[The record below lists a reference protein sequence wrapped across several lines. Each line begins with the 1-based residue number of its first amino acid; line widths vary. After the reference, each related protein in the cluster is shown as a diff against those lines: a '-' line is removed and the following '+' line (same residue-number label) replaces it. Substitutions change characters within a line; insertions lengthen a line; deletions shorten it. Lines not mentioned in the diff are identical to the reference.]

1 MSLAQKNVQL
11 NGVFLKNTN
20 KNIPQNDQEAS
31 MDLENPQKSEIN
43 PQNVSQSSI
52 LTTMGSM
59 ESLNQNE
66 PLDIS
71 HQSNSINLNSTDDIK
86 IFESK
91 EKDVIYS
98 FGEEYFDE
106 VYLNLLFEE
115 KRFFK
120 NINCNYMTFQ
130 KSINDKMRAILVDW
144 LIDVHFKFDMRKKT
158 LFNCIYIID
167 AYLSKNSIDR
177 KYLQLLGMAA
187 LLISCKETEILYPS
201 FNSFL
206 ALSDYSY
213 SLQELA
219 NMERHVMKI
228 LDFDILAPTAEEFYA
243 INAEFFKFSEKQRFF
258 GEYFLDASL
267 IDYNLLKYNQ
277 STIAVACGY
286 IVMKFFN
293 LNGVHSLLK
302 NAGDDIKQADVKNC
316 ARDLCFL
323 VKNLSNSSLK
333 ATKNKYISNKYMN
346 IAELCEDKKSS

>member
-11 NGVFLKNTN
+11 NGVFLKNMN
-20 KNIPQNDQEAS
+20 KISPQKDQEAS
-31 MDLENPQKSEIN
+31 MDLENPQKYDLNI
-43 PQNVSQSSI
+43 QNESQTSI

-59 ESLNQNE
+59 ESLNQKE
-66 PLDIS
+66 PLNN
-71 HQSNSINLNSTDDIK
+71 SNSINLNSSDDIK
-86 IFESK
+86 IFKSK
-91 EKDVIYS
+91 EKEVIYS

-106 VYLNLLFEE
+106 VYLNLLLDE
-115 KRFFK
+115 KKFYK
-120 NINCNYMTFQ
+120 KINSNYMTLQ

-144 LIDVHFKFDMRKKT
+144 LIDVHFRFDMKKKT
-158 LFNCIYIID
+158 LFNCVYIID
-167 AYLSKNSIDR
+167 AFLSKNLIDR

-187 LLISCKETEILYPS
+187 LLISCKETEIMYPS
-201 FNSFL
+201 LNSFL
-206 ALSDYSY
+206 ALSDFSY
-213 SLQELA
+213 SLQELT
-219 NMERHVMKI
+219 NMERFVMKI

-243 INAEFFKFSEKQRFF
+243 INAEYFKFGEKQRFF

-302 NAGDDIKQADVKNC
+302 NTGDNIKQIDVKNC

-333 ATKNKYISNKYMN
+333 ATKNKYMSDKYMN
-346 IAELCEDKKSS
+346 IAELCEDKK

>member
-11 NGVFLKNTN
+11 NGVFLKNMN
-20 KNIPQNDQEAS
+20 KISPQKDQEAS
-31 MDLENPQKSEIN
+31 MDLENPQKYELNI
-43 PQNVSQSSI
+43 QNESQTSI

-59 ESLNQNE
+59 ESLNQKE
-66 PLDIS
+66 PLNN
-71 HQSNSINLNSTDDIK
+71 SNSINLNSSDDIK
-86 IFESK
+86 IFKSK
-91 EKDVIYS
+91 EKEVIYS

-106 VYLNLLFEE
+106 VYLNLLLDE
-115 KRFFK
+115 KKFYK
-120 NINCNYMTFQ
+120 KINSNYMTLQ

-144 LIDVHFKFDMRKKT
+144 LIDVHFRFDMKKKT

-167 AYLSKNSIDR
+167 AFLSKNLIDR

-187 LLISCKETEILYPS
+187 LLISCKETEIMYPS
-201 FNSFL
+201 LNSFL
-206 ALSDYSY
+206 ALSDFSY
-213 SLQELA
+213 SLQELT
-219 NMERHVMKI
+219 NMERFVIKI

-243 INAEFFKFSEKQRFF
+243 INAEYFKFGEKQRFF

-302 NAGDDIKQADVKNC
+302 NTGDNIKQIDVKNC

-333 ATKNKYISNKYMN
+333 ATKNKYMSDKYMN
-346 IAELCEDKKSS
+346 IAELCEDKK

>member
-11 NGVFLKNTN
+11 NGVFLKNMN
-20 KNIPQNDQEAS
+20 KISPQKDQEAS
-31 MDLENPQKSEIN
+31 MDLENPQKYDLNI
-43 PQNVSQSSI
+43 QNESQTSI

-59 ESLNQNE
+59 ESLNQKE
-66 PLDIS
+66 PLNN
-71 HQSNSINLNSTDDIK
+71 SNSINLNSSDDIK
-86 IFESK
+86 IFKSK
-91 EKDVIYS
+91 EKEVICS

-106 VYLNLLFEE
+106 VYLNLLLDE
-115 KRFFK
+115 KKFYK
-120 NINCNYMTFQ
+120 KINSNYMTLQ

-144 LIDVHFKFDMRKKT
+144 LIDVHFRFDMKKKT

-167 AYLSKNSIDR
+167 AFLSKNLIDR

-187 LLISCKETEILYPS
+187 LLISCKETEIMYPS
-201 FNSFL
+201 LNSFL
-206 ALSDYSY
+206 ALSDFSY
-213 SLQELA
+213 SLQELT
-219 NMERHVMKI
+219 NMERFVMKI

-243 INAEFFKFSEKQRFF
+243 INAEYFKFGEKQRFF

-302 NAGDDIKQADVKNC
+302 NTGDNIKQIDVKNC

-333 ATKNKYISNKYMN
+333 ATKNKYMSDKYMN
-346 IAELCEDKKSS
+346 IAELCEDKK

>member
-1 MSLAQKNVQL
+1 MSLAQKNIQL
-11 NGVFLKNTN
+11 NGVFLKNMN
-20 KNIPQNDQEAS
+20 KISPQKDQEAS
-31 MDLENPQKSEIN
+31 MDLENPQKYDLNI
-43 PQNVSQSSI
+43 QNESQTSI

-59 ESLNQNE
+59 ESLNQKE
-66 PLDIS
+66 PLNN
-71 HQSNSINLNSTDDIK
+71 SNSINLNSSDDIK
-86 IFESK
+86 IFKSK
-91 EKDVIYS
+91 EKEVIYS

-106 VYLNLLFEE
+106 VYLNLLLDE
-115 KRFFK
+115 KKFYK
-120 NINCNYMTFQ
+120 KINSNYMTLQ

-144 LIDVHFKFDMRKKT
+144 LIDVHFRFDMKKKT

-167 AYLSKNSIDR
+167 AFLSKNLIDR

-187 LLISCKETEILYPS
+187 LLISCKETEIMYPS
-201 FNSFL
+201 LNSFL
-206 ALSDYSY
+206 ALSDFSY
-213 SLQELA
+213 SLQELT
-219 NMERHVMKI
+219 NMERFVMKI

-243 INAEFFKFSEKQRFF
+243 INAEYFKFGEKQRFF

-302 NAGDDIKQADVKNC
+302 NTGDNIKQIDVKNC

-333 ATKNKYISNKYMN
+333 ATKNKYMSDKYMN
-346 IAELCEDKKSS
+346 IAELCEDKK

>member
-11 NGVFLKNTN
+11 NGVFLKNMN
-20 KNIPQNDQEAS
+20 KISPQKDQEAS
-31 MDLENPQKSEIN
+31 MDLENPQKYELNI
-43 PQNVSQSSI
+43 QNESQTSI
-52 LTTMGSM
+52 LTTMGST
-59 ESLNQNE
+59 ESLNQKE
-66 PLDIS
+66 PLNN
-71 HQSNSINLNSTDDIK
+71 SNSINLNSSDDIK
-86 IFESK
+86 IFKSK
-91 EKDVIYS
+91 EKEVIYS

-106 VYLNLLFEE
+106 VYLNLLLDE
-115 KRFFK
+115 KKFYK
-120 NINCNYMTFQ
+120 KINSNYMTLQ

-144 LIDVHFKFDMRKKT
+144 LIDVHFRFDMKKKT

-167 AYLSKNSIDR
+167 AFLSKNLIDR

-187 LLISCKETEILYPS
+187 LLISCKETEIMYPS
-201 FNSFL
+201 LNSFL
-206 ALSDYSY
+206 ALSDFSY
-213 SLQELA
+213 SLQELT
-219 NMERHVMKI
+219 NMERFVMKI

-243 INAEFFKFSEKQRFF
+243 INAEYFKFGEKQRFF

-302 NAGDDIKQADVKNC
+302 NTGDNIKQIDVKNC

-333 ATKNKYISNKYMN
+333 ATKNKYMSDKYMN
-346 IAELCEDKKSS
+346 IAELCEDKK

>member
-11 NGVFLKNTN
+11 NGVFLKNMN
-20 KNIPQNDQEAS
+20 KISPQKDQEAS
-31 MDLENPQKSEIN
+31 MDLENPQKYELNI
-43 PQNVSQSSI
+43 QNESQTSI

-59 ESLNQNE
+59 ESLNQKE
-66 PLDIS
+66 PLNN
-71 HQSNSINLNSTDDIK
+71 SNSINLNSSDDIK
-86 IFESK
+86 IFKSK
-91 EKDVIYS
+91 EKEVIYS

-106 VYLNLLFEE
+106 VYLNLLLDE
-115 KRFFK
+115 KKFYK
-120 NINCNYMTFQ
+120 KINSNYMTLQ

-144 LIDVHFKFDMRKKT
+144 LIDVHFRFDMKKKT

-167 AYLSKNSIDR
+167 AFLSKNLIDR

-187 LLISCKETEILYPS
+187 LLISCKETEIMYPS
-201 FNSFL
+201 LNSFL
-206 ALSDYSY
+206 ALSDFSY
-213 SLQELA
+213 SLQELT
-219 NMERHVMKI
+219 NMERFVMKI

-243 INAEFFKFSEKQRFF
+243 INAEYFKFGEKQRFF

-302 NAGDDIKQADVKNC
+302 NTGDNIKQIDVKNC

-333 ATKNKYISNKYMN
+333 ATKNKYMSDKYMN
-346 IAELCEDKKSS
+346 IAELCEDKK

>member
-1 MSLAQKNVQL
+1 MSIAQKNVQL
-11 NGVFLKNTN
+11 NGVFLKNKN
-20 KNIPQNDQEAS
+20 KISPQKDQEAS
-31 MDLENPQKSEIN
+31 MDLENPQKYELNI
-43 PQNVSQSSI
+43 QNESQTSI

-59 ESLNQNE
+59 ESLNQKE
-66 PLDIS
+66 PLNN
-71 HQSNSINLNSTDDIK
+71 SNSINLNSSDDIK
-86 IFESK
+86 IFKSK
-91 EKDVIYS
+91 EKEVIYS

-106 VYLNLLFEE
+106 VYLNLLLDE
-115 KRFFK
+115 KKFYK
-120 NINCNYMTFQ
+120 KINSNYMTLQ

-144 LIDVHFKFDMRKKT
+144 LIDVHFRFDMKKKT

-167 AYLSKNSIDR
+167 AFLSKNLIDR

-187 LLISCKETEILYPS
+187 LLISCKETEIMYPS
-201 FNSFL
+201 LNSFL
-206 ALSDYSY
+206 ALSDFSY
-213 SLQELA
+213 SLQELT
-219 NMERHVMKI
+219 NMERFVMKI

-243 INAEFFKFSEKQRFF
+243 INAEYFKFGEKQRFF

-302 NAGDDIKQADVKNC
+302 NTGDNIKQIDVKNC

-333 ATKNKYISNKYMN
+333 ATKNKYMSDKYMN
-346 IAELCEDKKSS
+346 IAELCEDKK

>member
-11 NGVFLKNTN
+11 NGVFLKNMN
-20 KNIPQNDQEAS
+20 KISPQKDQEAS
-31 MDLENPQKSEIN
+31 MDLENPQKYELNI
-43 PQNVSQSSI
+43 QNESQTSI

-59 ESLNQNE
+59 ESLNQKE
-66 PLDIS
+66 PLNN
-71 HQSNSINLNSTDDIK
+71 SNSINLNSSDDIK
-86 IFESK
+86 IFKSK
-91 EKDVIYS
+91 EKEVIYS

-106 VYLNLLFEE
+106 VYLNLLLDE
-115 KRFFK
+115 KKFYK
-120 NINCNYMTFQ
+120 KINSNYMTLQ

-144 LIDVHFKFDMRKKT
+144 LIDVHFRFDMKKKT

-167 AYLSKNSIDR
+167 AFLSKNLIDR

-187 LLISCKETEILYPS
+187 LLISCKETEIMYPS
-201 FNSFL
+201 LNSFL
-206 ALSDYSY
+206 ALSDFSY
-213 SLQELA
+213 SLQELT
-219 NMERHVMKI
+219 NMERFVMKI

-243 INAEFFKFSEKQRFF
+243 INAEYFKFGEKQRFF

-302 NAGDDIKQADVKNC
+302 NTGDNIKQIDVKNC

-323 VKNLSNSSLK
+323 VKNLSNSSK
-333 ATKNKYISNKYMN
+333 KKKKNKYMSDKYMN
-346 IAELCEDKKSS
+346 IAELCEDKK

>member
-11 NGVFLKNTN
+11 NGVFLKNIN
-20 KNIPQNDQEAS
+20 KISPQKDQEAS
-31 MDLENPQKSEIN
+31 MDLENPQKYELNI
-43 PQNVSQSSI
+43 QNESQTSI

-59 ESLNQNE
+59 ESLNQKE
-66 PLDIS
+66 PLNN
-71 HQSNSINLNSTDDIK
+71 SNSINLNSSDDIK
-86 IFESK
+86 IFKSK
-91 EKDVIYS
+91 EKEVIYS

-106 VYLNLLFEE
+106 VYLNLLLDE
-115 KRFFK
+115 KKFYK
-120 NINCNYMTFQ
+120 KINSNYMTLQ

-144 LIDVHFKFDMRKKT
+144 LIDVHFRFDMKKKT

-167 AYLSKNSIDR
+167 AFLSKNLIDR

-187 LLISCKETEILYPS
+187 LLISCKETEIMYPS
-201 FNSFL
+201 LNSFL
-206 ALSDYSY
+206 ALSDFSY
-213 SLQELA
+213 SLQELT
-219 NMERHVMKI
+219 NMERFVMKI

-243 INAEFFKFSEKQRFF
+243 INAEYFKFGEKQRFF

-302 NAGDDIKQADVKNC
+302 NTGDNIKQIDVKNC

-333 ATKNKYISNKYMN
+333 ATKNKYMSDKYMN
-346 IAELCEDKKSS
+346 IAELCEDKK

>member
-11 NGVFLKNTN
+11 NGVFLKNMN
-20 KNIPQNDQEAS
+20 KISPQKDQEAS
-31 MDLENPQKSEIN
+31 MDLENPQKYELNI
-43 PQNVSQSSI
+43 QNESQTSI
-52 LTTMGSM
+52 LTTMGST
-59 ESLNQNE
+59 ESLNQKE
-66 PLDIS
+66 PLNN
-71 HQSNSINLNSTDDIK
+71 SNSINLNSSDDIK
-86 IFESK
+86 IFKSK
-91 EKDVIYS
+91 EKEVIYS

-106 VYLNLLFEE
+106 VYLNLLLDE
-115 KRFFK
+115 KKFDK
-120 NINCNYMTFQ
+120 KINSNYMTLQ

-144 LIDVHFKFDMRKKT
+144 LIDVHFRFDMKKKT
-158 LFNCIYIID
+158 LFNCVYIID
-167 AYLSKNSIDR
+167 AFLSKNLIDR

-187 LLISCKETEILYPS
+187 LLISCKETEIMYPS
-201 FNSFL
+201 LNSFL
-206 ALSDYSY
+206 ALSDFSY
-213 SLQELA
+213 SLQELT
-219 NMERHVMKI
+219 NMERFVMKI

-243 INAEFFKFSEKQRFF
+243 INAEYFKFGEKQRFF

-302 NAGDDIKQADVKNC
+302 NTGDNIKQIDVKNC

-333 ATKNKYISNKYMN
+333 ATKNKYMSDKYMN
-346 IAELCEDKKSS
+346 IAELCEDKK

>member
-11 NGVFLKNTN
+11 NGVFLKNMN
-20 KNIPQNDQEAS
+20 KISPQKDQEAS
-31 MDLENPQKSEIN
+31 MDLENPQKYDLNI
-43 PQNVSQSSI
+43 QNESQTSI

-59 ESLNQNE
+59 ESLNQKE
-66 PLDIS
+66 PLNN
-71 HQSNSINLNSTDDIK
+71 SNIINLNSLDDIK
-86 IFESK
+86 IFKSK
-91 EKDVIYS
+91 EKEVIYS

-106 VYLNLLFEE
+106 VYLNLLLDE
-115 KRFFK
+115 KKFYK
-120 NINCNYMTFQ
+120 KINSNYMTLQ

-144 LIDVHFKFDMRKKT
+144 LIDVHFRFNMKKKT

-167 AYLSKNSIDR
+167 AFLSKNLIDR

-187 LLISCKETEILYPS
+187 LLISCKETEIMYPS
-201 FNSFL
+201 LNSFL
-206 ALSDYSY
+206 ALSDFSY
-213 SLQELA
+213 SLQELT
-219 NMERHVMKI
+219 NMERFVMKI

-243 INAEFFKFSEKQRFF
+243 INAEYFKFGEKQRFF

-302 NAGDDIKQADVKNC
+302 NTGDNIKQIDVKNC

-333 ATKNKYISNKYMN
+333 ATKNKYMSDKYMN
-346 IAELCEDKKSS
+346 IAELCEDKK

>member
-1 MSLAQKNVQL
+1 MSLAQKNLQL
-11 NGVFLKNTN
+11 NGVFLKNMT
-20 KNIPQNDQEAS
+20 KISPQKDQEAS
-31 MDLENPQKSEIN
+31 MDLENPQKYELNI
-43 PQNVSQSSI
+43 QNESQTSI

-59 ESLNQNE
+59 ESLNQKE
-66 PLDIS
+66 PLNN
-71 HQSNSINLNSTDDIK
+71 SNSINLNSSDDIK
-86 IFESK
+86 IFKSK
-91 EKDVIYS
+91 EKEVIYS

-106 VYLNLLFEE
+106 VYLNLLLDE
-115 KRFFK
+115 KKFFK
-120 NINCNYMTFQ
+120 KINSNYMTLQ

-144 LIDVHFKFDMRKKT
+144 LIDVHFRFDMKKKT

-167 AYLSKNSIDR
+167 AFLSKNLIDR

-187 LLISCKETEILYPS
+187 LLISCKETEIMYPS
-201 FNSFL
+201 LNSFL
-206 ALSDYSY
+206 ALSDFSY
-213 SLQELA
+213 SLQELT
-219 NMERHVMKI
+219 NMERFVMKI

-243 INAEFFKFSEKQRFF
+243 INAEYFKFGEKQRFF

-302 NAGDDIKQADVKNC
+302 NTGDNIKQIDVKNC

-333 ATKNKYISNKYMN
+333 ATKNKYMSDKYMN
-346 IAELCEDKKSS
+346 IAELCEDKK

>member
-11 NGVFLKNTN
+11 NGVFLKNMN
-20 KNIPQNDQEAS
+20 KISPQKDQEAS
-31 MDLENPQKSEIN
+31 MDLENPQKYELNI
-43 PQNVSQSSI
+43 QNESQTSI

-59 ESLNQNE
+59 ESLNQKE
-66 PLDIS
+66 PLNN
-71 HQSNSINLNSTDDIK
+71 SNSINLNSSDDIK
-86 IFESK
+86 IFKSK
-91 EKDVIYS
+91 EKEVIYS

-106 VYLNLLFEE
+106 VYLNLLLDE
-115 KRFFK
+115 KKFYK
-120 NINCNYMTFQ
+120 KINCNYMILQ
-130 KSINDKMRAILVDW
+130 KEINDKMRAILVDW
-144 LIDVHFKFDMRKKT
+144 LIDVHFRFDMKKKT

-167 AYLSKNSIDR
+167 AFLSKNLIDR

-187 LLISCKETEILYPS
+187 LLISCKETEIMYPS
-201 FNSFL
+201 LNSFL
-206 ALSDYSY
+206 ALSDFSY
-213 SLQELA
+213 SLQELT
-219 NMERHVMKI
+219 NMERFVMKI

-243 INAEFFKFSEKQRFF
+243 INAEYFKFGEKQRFF

-302 NAGDDIKQADVKNC
+302 NTGDNIKQIDVKNC

-333 ATKNKYISNKYMN
+333 ATKNKYMSDKYMN
-346 IAELCEDKKSS
+346 IAELCEDKK

>member
-11 NGVFLKNTN
+11 NGVFLKNKN
-20 KNIPQNDQEAS
+20 KISPQKDQEAS
-31 MDLENPQKSEIN
+31 MDLENPQKYELNI
-43 PQNVSQSSI
+43 QNESQTSI

-59 ESLNQNE
+59 ESLNQKG
-66 PLDIS
+66 PLNN
-71 HQSNSINLNSTDDIK
+71 SNSINLNSSDDIK
-86 IFESK
+86 IFKSK

-106 VYLNLLFEE
+106 VYLNLLLDE
-115 KRFFK
+115 KKFYK
-120 NINCNYMTFQ
+120 KINSNYMTLQ

-144 LIDVHFKFDMRKKT
+144 LIDVHFRFDMKKKT

-167 AYLSKNSIDR
+167 AFLSKNLIDR

-187 LLISCKETEILYPS
+187 LLISCKETEIMYPS
-201 FNSFL
+201 LNSFL
-206 ALSDYSY
+206 ALSDFSY
-213 SLQELA
+213 SLQELT
-219 NMERHVMKI
+219 NMERFVMKI

-243 INAEFFKFSEKQRFF
+243 INAEYFKFGEKQRFF

-302 NAGDDIKQADVKNC
+302 NTGDNIKQIDVKNC

-333 ATKNKYISNKYMN
+333 ATKNKYMSDKYMN
-346 IAELCEDKKSS
+346 IAELCEDKK

>member
-11 NGVFLKNTN
+11 NGVFLKNMN
-20 KNIPQNDQEAS
+20 KISPQKDQEAS

-59 ESLNQNE
+59 ESLNQKE
-66 PLDIS
+66 PLNN
-71 HQSNSINLNSTDDIK
+71 SNSINLNSSDDIK
-86 IFESK
+86 IFKSK
-91 EKDVIYS
+91 EKEVIYS

-106 VYLNLLFEE
+106 VYLNLLLDE
-115 KRFFK
+115 KKFYK
-120 NINCNYMTFQ
+120 KINSNYMTLQ

-144 LIDVHFKFDMRKKT
+144 LIDVHFRFDMKKKT

-167 AYLSKNSIDR
+167 AFLSKNLIDR

-187 LLISCKETEILYPS
+187 LLISCKETEIMYPS
-201 FNSFL
+201 LNSFL
-206 ALSDYSY
+206 ALSDFSY
-213 SLQELA
+213 SLQELT
-219 NMERHVMKI
+219 NMERFVMKI

-243 INAEFFKFSEKQRFF
+243 INAEYFKFGEKQRFF

-302 NAGDDIKQADVKNC
+302 NTGDNIKQIDVKNC

-333 ATKNKYISNKYMN
+333 ATKNKYMSDKYMN
-346 IAELCEDKKSS
+346 IAELCEDKK

>member
-1 MSLAQKNVQL
+1 MTLAQKNVQL
-11 NGVFLKNTN
+11 NGVFLKNMN
-20 KNIPQNDQEAS
+20 KISPQKDQEAS
-31 MDLENPQKSEIN
+31 MDLENPQKYDLNI
-43 PQNVSQSSI
+43 QNESQTSI

-59 ESLNQNE
+59 ESLNQKE
-66 PLDIS
+66 PLNN
-71 HQSNSINLNSTDDIK
+71 SNSINLNSSDDIK
-86 IFESK
+86 IFKSK
-91 EKDVIYS
+91 EKEVIYS

-106 VYLNLLFEE
+106 VYLNLLLDE
-115 KRFFK
+115 KKFYK
-120 NINCNYMTFQ
+120 KINSNYMTLQ

-144 LIDVHFKFDMRKKT
+144 LIDVHFRFDMKKKT

-167 AYLSKNSIDR
+167 AFLSKNLIDR

-187 LLISCKETEILYPS
+187 LLISCKETEIMYPS
-201 FNSFL
+201 LNSFL
-206 ALSDYSY
+206 ALSDFSY
-213 SLQELA
+213 SLQELT
-219 NMERHVMKI
+219 NMERFVMKI

-243 INAEFFKFSEKQRFF
+243 INAEYFKFGEKQRFF

-302 NAGDDIKQADVKNC
+302 NTGDNIKQIDVKNC

-333 ATKNKYISNKYMN
+333 ATKNKYMSDKYMN
-346 IAELCEDKKSS
+346 IAELCEDKK

>member
-11 NGVFLKNTN
+11 NGVFLKNMN
-20 KNIPQNDQEAS
+20 KISPQKDQEAS
-31 MDLENPQKSEIN
+31 MDLENPQKYELNI
-43 PQNVSQSSI
+43 QNESQTSI

-59 ESLNQNE
+59 ESLNQKE
-66 PLDIS
+66 PLNN
-71 HQSNSINLNSTDDIK
+71 SNSINLNSSDDIK
-86 IFESK
+86 IFKSK
-91 EKDVIYS
+91 EKEAIYS

-106 VYLNLLFEE
+106 VYLNLLLDE
-115 KRFFK
+115 KKFYK
-120 NINCNYMTFQ
+120 KINWNYMTLQ

-144 LIDVHFKFDMRKKT
+144 LIDVHFRFDMKKKT

-167 AYLSKNSIDR
+167 AFLSKNLIDR

-187 LLISCKETEILYPS
+187 LLISCKETEIMYPS
-201 FNSFL
+201 LNSFL
-206 ALSDYSY
+206 ALSDFSY
-213 SLQELA
+213 SLQELT
-219 NMERHVMKI
+219 NMERFVMKI

-243 INAEFFKFSEKQRFF
+243 INAEYFKFGEKQRFF

-302 NAGDDIKQADVKNC
+302 NTGDNIKQIDVKNC

-333 ATKNKYISNKYMN
+333 ATKNKYMSDKYMN
-346 IAELCEDKKSS
+346 IAELCEDKK

>member
-11 NGVFLKNTN
+11 NGVFLKNMN
-20 KNIPQNDQEAS
+20 KISPQKDQEAS
-31 MDLENPQKSEIN
+31 MDLENPQKYDIN
-43 PQNVSQSSI
+43 IQNESQTSI

-59 ESLNQNE
+59 ESLNQKE
-66 PLDIS
+66 PLNN
-71 HQSNSINLNSTDDIK
+71 SNSINLNSSDDIK
-86 IFESK
+86 IFKSK
-91 EKDVIYS
+91 EKEVIYS

-106 VYLNLLFEE
+106 VYLNLLLDE
-115 KRFFK
+115 KKFYK
-120 NINCNYMTFQ
+120 KINSNYMTLQ

-144 LIDVHFKFDMRKKT
+144 LIDVHFRFDMKKKT

-167 AYLSKNSIDR
+167 AFLSKNLIDR

-187 LLISCKETEILYPS
+187 LLISCKETEIMYPS
-201 FNSFL
+201 LNSFL
-206 ALSDYSY
+206 ALSDFSY
-213 SLQELA
+213 SLQELT
-219 NMERHVMKI
+219 NMERFVMKI

-243 INAEFFKFSEKQRFF
+243 INAEYFKFGEKQRFF

-302 NAGDDIKQADVKNC
+302 NTGDNIKQIDVKNC

-333 ATKNKYISNKYMN
+333 ATKNKYMSDKYMN
-346 IAELCEDKKSS
+346 IAELCEDKK

>member
-11 NGVFLKNTN
+11 NGVFLKNMN
-20 KNIPQNDQEAS
+20 KISPQKDQEAS
-31 MDLENPQKSEIN
+31 MDLENPQKYELNI
-43 PQNVSQSSI
+43 QNESQTSI

-59 ESLNQNE
+59 ESLNQKE
-66 PLDIS
+66 PLNN
-71 HQSNSINLNSTDDIK
+71 SNSINLNSSDDIK
-86 IFESK
+86 IFKSK
-91 EKDVIYS
+91 EKEVIYS

-106 VYLNLLFEE
+106 VYLNLLLDE
-115 KRFFK
+115 KKFYK
-120 NINCNYMTFQ
+120 KINSNYMTLQ

-144 LIDVHFKFDMRKKT
+144 LIDVHFRFDMKKKT

-167 AYLSKNSIDR
+167 AFLSKNLIDR

-187 LLISCKETEILYPS
+187 LLISCKETEIMYPS
-201 FNSFL
+201 LNSFL
-206 ALSDYSY
+206 ALSDFSY
-213 SLQELA
+213 SLQELT
-219 NMERHVMKI
+219 NMERFVMKI

-243 INAEFFKFSEKQRFF
+243 INAEYFKFGEKQRFF

-302 NAGDDIKQADVKNC
+302 NTGDNIKQIDVKNC

-333 ATKNKYISNKYMN
+333 ATKNKYMSDKYMN
-346 IAELCEDKKSS
+346 IAQLCEDKK

>member
-11 NGVFLKNTN
+11 NGVFLKNMT
-20 KNIPQNDQEAS
+20 KISPQKDQEAS
-31 MDLENPQKSEIN
+31 MDLENPQKYELNI
-43 PQNVSQSSI
+43 QNESQTSI

-59 ESLNQNE
+59 ESLNQKE
-66 PLDIS
+66 PLNN
-71 HQSNSINLNSTDDIK
+71 SNSINLNSSDDIK
-86 IFESK
+86 IFKSK
-91 EKDVIYS
+91 EKEVIYS

-106 VYLNLLFEE
+106 VYLNLLLDE
-115 KRFFK
+115 KKFYK
-120 NINCNYMTFQ
+120 KINSNYMTLQ

-144 LIDVHFKFDMRKKT
+144 LIDVHFRFDMKKKT

-167 AYLSKNSIDR
+167 AFLSKNLIDR

-187 LLISCKETEILYPS
+187 LLISCKETEIMYPS
-201 FNSFL
+201 LNSFL
-206 ALSDYSY
+206 ALSDFSY
-213 SLQELA
+213 SLQELT
-219 NMERHVMKI
+219 NMERFVMKI

-243 INAEFFKFSEKQRFF
+243 INAEYFKFGEKQRFF

-302 NAGDDIKQADVKNC
+302 NTGDNIKQIDVKNC

-333 ATKNKYISNKYMN
+333 ATKNKYMSDKYMN
-346 IAELCEDKKSS
+346 IAELCEDKK

>member
-11 NGVFLKNTN
+11 NGVFLKNMN
-20 KNIPQNDQEAS
+20 KISPQKDQEAS
-31 MDLENPQKSEIN
+31 MDLENPQKYELNI
-43 PQNVSQSSI
+43 QNESQTSI
-52 LTTMGSM
+52 LTTKGSM
-59 ESLNQNE
+59 ESLNQKE
-66 PLDIS
+66 PLNN
-71 HQSNSINLNSTDDIK
+71 SNSINLNSSDDIK
-86 IFESK
+86 IFKSK
-91 EKDVIYS
+91 EKEVIYS

-106 VYLNLLFEE
+106 VYLNLLLDE
-115 KRFFK
+115 KKFYK
-120 NINCNYMTFQ
+120 KINSNYMTLQ

-144 LIDVHFKFDMRKKT
+144 LIDVHFRFDMKKKT

-167 AYLSKNSIDR
+167 AFLSKNLIDR

-187 LLISCKETEILYPS
+187 LLISCKETEIMYPS
-201 FNSFL
+201 LNSFL
-206 ALSDYSY
+206 ALSDFSY
-213 SLQELA
+213 SLQELT
-219 NMERHVMKI
+219 NMERFVMKI

-243 INAEFFKFSEKQRFF
+243 INAEYFKFGEKQRFF

-293 LNGVHSLLK
+293 LKGVHSLLK
-302 NAGDDIKQADVKNC
+302 NTGDNIKQIDVKNC

-333 ATKNKYISNKYMN
+333 ATKNKYMSDKYMN
-346 IAELCEDKKSS
+346 IAELCEDKK

>member
-11 NGVFLKNTN
+11 NGVFLKNMN
-20 KNIPQNDQEAS
+20 KISPQKDQEAS
-31 MDLENPQKSEIN
+31 MDLENPQKYDLNI
-43 PQNVSQSSI
+43 QNESQTSI

-59 ESLNQNE
+59 EYLNQKE
-66 PLDIS
+66 PLNN
-71 HQSNSINLNSTDDIK
+71 SNSINLNSSDDIK
-86 IFESK
+86 IFKSK
-91 EKDVIYS
+91 EKEVIYS

-106 VYLNLLFEE
+106 VYLNLLLDE
-115 KRFFK
+115 KKFYK
-120 NINCNYMTFQ
+120 KINSNYMTLQ

-144 LIDVHFKFDMRKKT
+144 LIDVHFRFDMKKKT

-167 AYLSKNSIDR
+167 AFLSKNLIDR

-187 LLISCKETEILYPS
+187 LLISCKETEIMYPS
-201 FNSFL
+201 LNSFL
-206 ALSDYSY
+206 ALSDFSY
-213 SLQELA
+213 SLQELT
-219 NMERHVMKI
+219 NMERFVMKI

-243 INAEFFKFSEKQRFF
+243 INAEYFKFGEKQRFF

-302 NAGDDIKQADVKNC
+302 NTGDNIKQIDVKNC

-333 ATKNKYISNKYMN
+333 ATKNKYMSDKYMN
-346 IAELCEDKKSS
+346 IAQLCEDKK

>member
-11 NGVFLKNTN
+11 NGVFLKNKN
-20 KNIPQNDQEAS
+20 KISPQKDQEAS
-31 MDLENPQKSEIN
+31 MDLENPQKYDLNI
-43 PQNVSQSSI
+43 QNESQTSI

-59 ESLNQNE
+59 ESLNQKE
-66 PLDIS
+66 PLNN
-71 HQSNSINLNSTDDIK
+71 SNSINLNSSDDIK
-86 IFESK
+86 IFKSK
-91 EKDVIYS
+91 EKEVIYS

-106 VYLNLLFEE
+106 VYLNLLLDE
-115 KRFFK
+115 KKFYK
-120 NINCNYMTFQ
+120 KINSNYMTLQ

-144 LIDVHFKFDMRKKT
+144 LIDVHFRFDMKKKT
-158 LFNCIYIID
+158 LFNCVYIID
-167 AYLSKNSIDR
+167 AFLSKNLIDR

-187 LLISCKETEILYPS
+187 LLISCKETEIMYPS
-201 FNSFL
+201 LNSFL
-206 ALSDYSY
+206 ALSDFFFFF
-213 SLQELA
+213 QELT
-219 NMERHVMKI
+219 NMERFVMKI

-243 INAEFFKFSEKQRFF
+243 INAEYFKFGEKQRFF

-302 NAGDDIKQADVKNC
+302 NTGDNIKQIDVKNC

-333 ATKNKYISNKYMN
+333 ATKNKYMSDKYMN
-346 IAELCEDKKSS
+346 IAELCEDKK

>member
-11 NGVFLKNTN
+11 NGVFLKNMT
-20 KNIPQNDQEAS
+20 KISPQKDQEAS
-31 MDLENPQKSEIN
+31 MDLENPQKYDLNI
-43 PQNVSQSSI
+43 QNESQTSI

-59 ESLNQNE
+59 ESLNQKE
-66 PLDIS
+66 PLNN
-71 HQSNSINLNSTDDIK
+71 SNSINLNSSDDIK
-86 IFESK
+86 IFKSK
-91 EKDVIYS
+91 EKEVIYS

-106 VYLNLLFEE
+106 VYLNLLLDE
-115 KRFFK
+115 KKFYK
-120 NINCNYMTFQ
+120 KINSNYMTLQ

-144 LIDVHFKFDMRKKT
+144 LIDVHFRFDMKKKT

-167 AYLSKNSIDR
+167 AFLSKNLIDR

-187 LLISCKETEILYPS
+187 LLISCKETEIMYPS
-201 FNSFL
+201 LNSFL
-206 ALSDYSY
+206 ALSDFSY
-213 SLQELA
+213 SLQELT
-219 NMERHVMKI
+219 NMERFVMKI

-243 INAEFFKFSEKQRFF
+243 INAEYFKFGEKQRFF

-302 NAGDDIKQADVKNC
+302 NTGDNIKQIDVKNC

-333 ATKNKYISNKYMN
+333 ATKNKYMSDKYMN
-346 IAELCEDKKSS
+346 IAELCEDKK

>member
-11 NGVFLKNTN
+11 NGVFLKNMN
-20 KNIPQNDQEAS
+20 KISPQKDQEAS
-31 MDLENPQKSEIN
+31 MDLENPQKYELNI
-43 PQNVSQSSI
+43 QNESQTSI

-59 ESLNQNE
+59 ESLNQKE
-66 PLDIS
+66 PLNN
-71 HQSNSINLNSTDDIK
+71 SNSINLNSSDDIK
-86 IFESK
+86 IFKSK
-91 EKDVIYS
+91 EKEVIYS

-106 VYLNLLFEE
+106 VYLNLLLDE
-115 KRFFK
+115 KKFYK
-120 NINCNYMTFQ
+120 KINSNYMTLQ

-144 LIDVHFKFDMRKKT
+144 LIDVHFRFDMKKKT

-167 AYLSKNSIDR
+167 AFLSKNLIDR

-187 LLISCKETEILYPS
+187 LLISCKETEIMYPS
-201 FNSFL
+201 LNSFL
-206 ALSDYSY
+206 ALSDFSY
-213 SLQELA
+213 YLQELT
-219 NMERHVMKI
+219 NMERFVIKI

-243 INAEFFKFSEKQRFF
+243 INAEYFKFGEKQRFF

-302 NAGDDIKQADVKNC
+302 NTGDNIKQIDVKNC

-333 ATKNKYISNKYMN
+333 ATKNKYMSDKYMN
-346 IAELCEDKKSS
+346 IAELCEDKK

>member
-11 NGVFLKNTN
+11 NGVFLKNIN
-20 KNIPQNDQEAS
+20 KISPQKDQEAS
-31 MDLENPQKSEIN
+31 MDLENPQKYELNI
-43 PQNVSQSSI
+43 QNESQTSI

-59 ESLNQNE
+59 ESLNQKE
-66 PLDIS
+66 PLNN
-71 HQSNSINLNSTDDIK
+71 SNSINLNSSDDIK
-86 IFESK
+86 IFKSK
-91 EKDVIYS
+91 EKEVIYS
-98 FGEEYFDE
+98 FGEEYLDE
-106 VYLNLLFEE
+106 VYLNLLLDE
-115 KRFFK
+115 KKFYK
-120 NINCNYMTFQ
+120 KINSNYMTLQ

-144 LIDVHFKFDMRKKT
+144 LIDVHFRFDMKKKT

-167 AYLSKNSIDR
+167 AFLSKNLIDR

-187 LLISCKETEILYPS
+187 LLISCKETEIMYPS
-201 FNSFL
+201 LNSFL
-206 ALSDYSY
+206 ALSDFSY
-213 SLQELA
+213 SLQELT
-219 NMERHVMKI
+219 NMERFVMKI

-243 INAEFFKFSEKQRFF
+243 INAEYFKFGEKQRFF

-302 NAGDDIKQADVKNC
+302 NTGDNIKQIDVKNC

-333 ATKNKYISNKYMN
+333 ATKNKYMSDKYMN
-346 IAELCEDKKSS
+346 IAELCEDKK

>member
-11 NGVFLKNTN
+11 NGVFLKNMN
-20 KNIPQNDQEAS
+20 KISPQKDQEAS
-31 MDLENPQKSEIN
+31 MDLENPQKYELNI
-43 PQNVSQSSI
+43 QNESQTSI

-59 ESLNQNE
+59 ESLNQKE
-66 PLDIS
+66 PLNN
-71 HQSNSINLNSTDDIK
+71 SNSINLNASDDIK
-86 IFESK
+86 IFKSK
-91 EKDVIYS
+91 EKEVIYS

-106 VYLNLLFEE
+106 VYLNLLLDE
-115 KRFFK
+115 KKFYK
-120 NINCNYMTFQ
+120 KINSNYMTLQ

-144 LIDVHFKFDMRKKT
+144 LIDVHFRFDMKKKT

-167 AYLSKNSIDR
+167 AFLSKNLIDR

-187 LLISCKETEILYPS
+187 LLISCKETEIMYPS
-201 FNSFL
+201 LNSFL
-206 ALSDYSY
+206 ALSDFSY
-213 SLQELA
+213 SLQELT
-219 NMERHVMKI
+219 NMERFVMKI

-243 INAEFFKFSEKQRFF
+243 INAEYFKFGEKQRFF

-302 NAGDDIKQADVKNC
+302 NTGDNIKQIDVKNC

-333 ATKNKYISNKYMN
+333 ATKNKYMSDKYMN
-346 IAELCEDKKSS
+346 IAELCEDKT

>member
-1 MSLAQKNVQL
+1 MERL
-11 NGVFLKNTN
+11 LKA
-20 KNIPQNDQEAS
+20 AS
-31 MDLENPQKSEIN
+31 QCLC
-43 PQNVSQSSI
+43 
-52 LTTMGSM
+52 L
-59 ESLNQNE
+59 L
-66 PLDIS
+66 L
-71 HQSNSINLNSTDDIK
+71 LR
-86 IFESK
+86 
-91 EKDVIYS
+91 S

-106 VYLNLLFEE
+106 VYLNLLLDE
-115 KRFFK
+115 KKFYK
-120 NINCNYMTFQ
+120 KINSNYMTLQ

-144 LIDVHFKFDMRKKT
+144 LIDVHFRFDMKKKT

-167 AYLSKNSIDR
+167 AFFSKNLIDR

-187 LLISCKETEILYPS
+187 LLISCKETEIMYPS
-201 FNSFL
+201 LNSFL
-206 ALSDYSY
+206 ALSDFSY
-213 SLQELA
+213 SLQELT
-219 NMERHVMKI
+219 NMERFVMKI

-243 INAEFFKFSEKQRFF
+243 INAEYFKFGEKQRFF

-302 NAGDDIKQADVKNC
+302 NTGDNIKQIDVKNC

-333 ATKNKYISNKYMN
+333 ATKNKCMSDKYMN
-346 IAELCEDKKSS
+346 IAELCADKK

>member
-1 MSLAQKNVQL
+1 MSLAQKNLQL
-11 NGVFLKNTN
+11 NGVFLKNMT
-20 KNIPQNDQEAS
+20 KISPQKDQEAS
-31 MDLENPQKSEIN
+31 MDLENPQKYELNI
-43 PQNVSQSSI
+43 QNESQTSI

-59 ESLNQNE
+59 ESLNQKE
-66 PLDIS
+66 PLNN
-71 HQSNSINLNSTDDIK
+71 SNSINLNSSDDIK
-86 IFESK
+86 IFKSK
-91 EKDVIYS
+91 EKEVIYS

-106 VYLNLLFEE
+106 VYLNLLLDE
-115 KRFFK
+115 KKFYK
-120 NINCNYMTFQ
+120 KINSNYMTLQ

-144 LIDVHFKFDMRKKT
+144 LIDVHFRFDMKKKT
-158 LFNCIYIID
+158 LFNCVYIID
-167 AYLSKNSIDR
+167 AFLSKNLIDR

-187 LLISCKETEILYPS
+187 LLISCKETEIMYPS
-201 FNSFL
+201 LNSFL
-206 ALSDYSY
+206 ALSDFSY
-213 SLQELA
+213 SLQELT
-219 NMERHVMKI
+219 NMERFVMKI

-243 INAEFFKFSEKQRFF
+243 INAEYFKFGEKQRFF

-302 NAGDDIKQADVKNC
+302 NTGDNIKQIDVKNC

-333 ATKNKYISNKYMN
+333 ATKNKYMSDKYMN
-346 IAELCEDKKSS
+346 IAELCEDKK

>member
-11 NGVFLKNTN
+11 NGVFLKNIN
-20 KNIPQNDQEAS
+20 KISPQKDQEAS
-31 MDLENPQKSEIN
+31 MDLENPQKYELNI
-43 PQNVSQSSI
+43 QNESQTSI

-59 ESLNQNE
+59 ESLNQKE
-66 PLDIS
+66 PLNN
-71 HQSNSINLNSTDDIK
+71 SNSINLNSSDDIK
-86 IFESK
+86 IFKSK
-91 EKDVIYS
+91 EKEVIYS

-106 VYLNLLFEE
+106 VYLNLLLDE
-115 KRFFK
+115 KKFYK
-120 NINCNYMTFQ
+120 KINSNYMTLQ

-144 LIDVHFKFDMRKKT
+144 LIDVHFRFDMKKKT
-158 LFNCIYIID
+158 LFNCVYIID
-167 AYLSKNSIDR
+167 AFLSKNLIDR

-187 LLISCKETEILYPS
+187 LLISCKETEIMYPS
-201 FNSFL
+201 LNSFL
-206 ALSDYSY
+206 ALSDFSY
-213 SLQELA
+213 SLQELT
-219 NMERHVMKI
+219 NMERFVMKI

-243 INAEFFKFSEKQRFF
+243 INAEYFKFGEKQRFF

-302 NAGDDIKQADVKNC
+302 NTGDNIKQIDVKNC

-333 ATKNKYISNKYMN
+333 ATKNKYMSDKYMN
-346 IAELCEDKKSS
+346 IAELCEDKK

>member
-11 NGVFLKNTN
+11 NGVFLKNMN
-20 KNIPQNDQEAS
+20 KISPQKDQEAS
-31 MDLENPQKSEIN
+31 MDLENPQKYDLNI
-43 PQNVSQSSI
+43 QNESQTSI

-59 ESLNQNE
+59 ESLNQKE
-66 PLDIS
+66 PLNN
-71 HQSNSINLNSTDDIK
+71 SNSINLNSSDDIK
-86 IFESK
+86 IFKSK
-91 EKDVIYS
+91 EKEVIYS

-106 VYLNLLFEE
+106 VYLNLLLDE
-115 KRFFK
+115 KKFYK
-120 NINCNYMTFQ
+120 KINSNYMTLQ

-144 LIDVHFKFDMRKKT
+144 LIDVHFRFDMKKKT

-167 AYLSKNSIDR
+167 AFLSKNLIDR

-187 LLISCKETEILYPS
+187 LLISCKETEIMYPS
-201 FNSFL
+201 LNSFL
-206 ALSDYSY
+206 ALSDFSY
-213 SLQELA
+213 SLQELT
-219 NMERHVMKI
+219 NMERFVMKI

-243 INAEFFKFSEKQRFF
+243 INAEYFKFGEKQRFF

-302 NAGDDIKQADVKNC
+302 NTGDNIKQIDVKNC

-333 ATKNKYISNKYMN
+333 ATKNKYMSDKYMN
-346 IAELCEDKKSS
+346 IAELCEDKK

>member
-11 NGVFLKNTN
+11 NGVFLKNMN
-20 KNIPQNDQEAS
+20 KISPQKDQEAS
-31 MDLENPQKSEIN
+31 MDLENPQKYELNI
-43 PQNVSQSSI
+43 QNESQTSI
-52 LTTMGSM
+52 LTTMGST
-59 ESLNQNE
+59 ESLNQKE
-66 PLDIS
+66 PLNN
-71 HQSNSINLNSTDDIK
+71 SNSINLNSSDDIK
-86 IFESK
+86 IFKSK
-91 EKDVIYS
+91 EKEVIYS

-106 VYLNLLFEE
+106 VYLNLLLDE
-115 KRFFK
+115 KKFYK
-120 NINCNYMTFQ
+120 KINSNYMTLQ

-144 LIDVHFKFDMRKKT
+144 LIDVHFRFDMKKKT

-167 AYLSKNSIDR
+167 AFLSKNLIDR

-187 LLISCKETEILYPS
+187 LLISCKETEIMYPS
-201 FNSFL
+201 LNSFL
-206 ALSDYSY
+206 ALSDFSY
-213 SLQELA
+213 SLQELT
-219 NMERHVMKI
+219 NMERFVMKI

-243 INAEFFKFSEKQRFF
+243 INAEYFKFGEKQRFF

-302 NAGDDIKQADVKNC
+302 NTGDNIKQIDVKNC

-333 ATKNKYISNKYMN
+333 ATKNKYMSDKYMN
-346 IAELCEDKKSS
+346 IAQLCEDKK

>member
-11 NGVFLKNTN
+11 NGVFLKNMN
-20 KNIPQNDQEAS
+20 KISPQKDQEAS
-31 MDLENPQKSEIN
+31 MDLENPQKYDIN
-43 PQNVSQSSI
+43 IQNESQTSI

-59 ESLNQNE
+59 ESLNQKE
-66 PLDIS
+66 PLNN
-71 HQSNSINLNSTDDIK
+71 SNSINLNSSDDIK
-86 IFESK
+86 IFKSK
-91 EKDVIYS
+91 EKEVIYS

-106 VYLNLLFEE
+106 VYLNLLLDE
-115 KRFFK
+115 KKFYK
-120 NINCNYMTFQ
+120 KINSNYMTLQ

-144 LIDVHFKFDMRKKT
+144 LIDVHFRFDMKKKT
-158 LFNCIYIID
+158 LFNCVYIID
-167 AYLSKNSIDR
+167 AFLSKNLIDR

-187 LLISCKETEILYPS
+187 LLISCKETEIMYPS
-201 FNSFL
+201 LNSFL
-206 ALSDYSY
+206 ALSDFSY
-213 SLQELA
+213 SLQELT
-219 NMERHVMKI
+219 NMERFVIKI

-243 INAEFFKFSEKQRFF
+243 INAEYFKFGEKQRFF

-302 NAGDDIKQADVKNC
+302 NTGDNIKQIDVKNC

-333 ATKNKYISNKYMN
+333 ATKNKYMSDKYMN
-346 IAELCEDKKSS
+346 IAELCEDKK